1 MDIDIHALK
10 ALERER
16 EIPFDILVDA
26 IEAALLGAYHRT
38 EGAYKNARA
47 ELGRKDGHVVV
58 WAREE
63 HLVEEEVPVEAA
75 EGEPARIGA
84 VDPTPRPLAR
94 RSAAGGL
101 EAAPQPAAEA
111 ARP

>member
-47 ELGRKDGHVVV
+47 ELGRAG
-58 WAREE
+58 AR
-63 HLVEEEVPVEAA
+63 
-75 EGEPARIGA
+75 
-84 VDPTPRPLAR
+84 
-94 RSAAGGL
+94 
-101 EAAPQPAAEA
+101 
-111 ARP
+111 